1 MLRASSQ
8 VEGNPANLA
17 SLVEGAIT
25 ESDVACGNSLLHFA
39 EVALSDDKEVI
50 ELARN
55 TVTEEM
61 GEAAM
66 IDAAGIIANF
76 QRMVRIADGT
86 GIPLDE
92 PVVMMTQDLRSNLGL
107 NEYGS
112 ADNTPGLVLPK
123 KLLGKILSPILPA
136 ILKRMGRSRQ

>member
-17 SLVEGAIT
+17 SVVEGANT
-25 ESDVACGNSLLHFA
+25 ESDVASGEALLDFA
-39 EVALSDDKEVI
+39 EVALGDDSEDI
-50 ELARN
+50 EQARN
-55 TVTEEM
+55 TVVEEM

-66 IDAAGIIANF
+66 VDAAGIIANF

-92 PVVMMTQDLRSNLGL
+92 PVAMVTQDLRSNLGI
-107 NEYGS
+107 NDYGS
-112 ADNTPGLVLPK
+112 ADNTPALALPK
-123 KLLGKILSPILPA
+123 KLLGKMLSPILPV
-136 ILKRMGRSRQ
+136 ILKRMAKSRT